1 MAIEKLDME
10 TKDVSR
16 ELVDAIGRILPE
28 ALTEVRDETGVLKR
42 GIDFSLVRHAL
53 HGVVTDDTQERY
65 HLDWPGKRSAL
76 IESNL
81 AIQKTF
87 RPCAQESVLFSETR
101 NLFIEGDNLEAM
113 KLVREGYLG
122 KVDVIYIDPPYN
134 TGSDLIYEDDF
145 SSDVST
151 QLSVTNQKDAEGNRL
166 VTNLNSNGRFHSDW
180 LTMMYSRLRVARQL
194 LMESGIIFISIDDN
208 ERANLQKLCEEVF
221 GGSNFLGCFVWKRRS
236 GAMDAVANLS
246 EDHEYVLVYTKSVAS
261 LKGVERTF
269 EKYKNPDNDSRG
281 AWISD
286 NLSAGKPGGDTYYS
300 IRDPDTGN
308 EFWPPKGR
316 YWPYS
321 RQTMA
326 KKISEGRVIF
336 PKSPTGTP
344 MLKRFASEAM
354 KPTIPVSSWIER
366 PSPSVGQSTIVS
378 PMNSY
383 ATKEL
388 KKLFGE
394 KLFSF
399 PKPVELIQAIIE
411 QGAPKDALVLD
422 FFAGSATTAHAV
434 FACNAKDGG
443 NRRFILVQLPEE
455 IEEKSAAYNQGFQT
469 IADLA
474 KERIRITGKKILED
488 ECHPGW
494 KKDVGFRV
502 LKVSTT
508 NMKDTYY
515 RPDSLSQQGLLD
527 SVENVKEGRTPADLL
542 FQVLVDWGVDLSL
555 PIHNEEIRGK
565 SVYFVDGSDRNMA
578 LAACFDQGIDEEFV
592 KQLAEHEPLRVVFR
606 DAGFASDSVKINVEQ
621 IFAQKSPNT
630 DVKVI

>member
-1 MAIEKLDME
+1 MSIEKLKMG
-10 TKDVSR
+10 TKDASL
-16 ELVDAIGRILPE
+16 ELMDAIGKILPE
-28 ALTEVRDETGVLKR
+28 ALTEFRDETGVLKH
-42 GIDFSLVRHAL
+42 GIDFSLVKQAL
-53 HGVVTDDTQERY
+53 HGVITDNAQERY

-76 IESNL
+76 VESNS
-81 AIQKTF
+81 AIQKTL
-87 RPCAQESVLFSETR
+87 RPCAQESVSFSETK

-113 KLVREGYLG
+113 KLVREGYLE

-145 SSDVST
+145 SSDVPS
-151 QLSVTNQKDAEGNRL
+151 QLSATNQKDAEGNRL

-194 LMESGIIFISIDDN
+194 LRESGIVFISIDDN
-208 ERANLQKLCEEVF
+208 EKANLQKLCEEVF
-221 GGSNFLGCFVWKRRS
+221 GGPNFLGCFVWKRRS

-246 EDHEYVLVYTKSVAS
+246 EDHEYVLVYTKAIAS

-269 EKYKNPDNDSRG
+269 EKYSNPDNDSRG

-286 NLSAGKPGGDTYYS
+286 NLSAGKPGGDTYYT
-300 IRDPDTGN
+300 ICDPDTGN

-316 YWPYS
+316 YWPYN

-336 PKSPTGTP
+336 PKSPEGTP

-366 PSPSVGQSTIVS
+366 PGSSVGQSTIVS
-378 PMNSY
+378 PMNSF
-383 ATKEL
+383 ATREL
-388 KKLFGE
+388 KNLFSE

-399 PKPVELIQAIIE
+399 PKPVELIQAVIE
-411 QGAPKDALVLD
+411 QGAPEDALVMD

-455 IEEKSAAYNQGFQT
+455 IEETSAAYSQGFET

-474 KERIRITGKKILED
+474 KERIRIAGKKILEG
-488 ECHPGW
+488 ECHANW

-515 RPDSLSQQGLLD
+515 QPDSLSQQGLLD
-527 SVENVKEGRTPADLL
+527 SVENVKEGRTPEDLL

-555 PIHNEEIRGK
+555 PISRQEIDGK
-565 SVYFVDGSDRNMA
+565 IVFLIDGAVKHMA
-578 LAACFDQGIDEEFV
+578 LAACFDLDIDEGFV
-592 KQLAEHEPLRVVFR
+592 KQLAEYEPLRVVFR

-630 DVKVI
+630 EVKVL

>member
-1 MAIEKLDME
+1 MAIEKLNME
-10 TKDVSR
+10 TKDASLK
-16 ELVDAIGRILPE
+16 LVDAIEKILPE
-28 ALTEVRDETGVLKR
+28 AITEVRDDKGGLKR
-42 GIDFSLVRHAL
+42 GIDFSLLKHAL
-53 HGVVTDDTQERY
+53 HGIDTDDTQERY

-76 IESNL
+76 VDSNS
-81 AIQKTF
+81 AIQKTL
-87 RPCAQESVLFSETR
+87 RPCTKESVSFYETK

-113 KLVREGYLG
+113 KLVREGYLE

-145 SSDVST
+145 SSDVSS
-151 QLSVTNQKDAEGNRL
+151 QLSATNQKDAEGNRL

-194 LMESGIIFISIDDN
+194 LKESGIVFISIDDN

-246 EDHEYVLVYTKSVAS
+246 EDHEYVLVYTKAVAS

-269 EKYKNPDNDSRG
+269 EKYSNPDNDSRG

-300 IRDPDTGN
+300 IRDPETGN

-336 PKSPTGTP
+336 PKSLEGTP

-366 PSPSVGQSTIVS
+366 PGSSAGQSTIVS
-378 PMNSY
+378 PMNSF
-383 ATKEL
+383 ATREFKN
-388 KKLFGE
+388 LFGE

-399 PKPVELIQAIIE
+399 PKPVELIQAIIT
-411 QGAPKDALVLD
+411 QGAPEDALVMD

-455 IEEKSAAYNQGFQT
+455 IEETSAAYSQGFET

-474 KERIRITGKKILED
+474 KERIRVAGKKSLEG

-494 KKDVGFRV
+494 KKDIGFRV

-527 SVENVKEGRTPADLL
+527 SVENVKEGRTPTDLL
-542 FQVLVDWGVDLSL
+542 FQVFVDWGVDLSL
-555 PIHNEEIRGK
+555 PISRHE
-565 SVYFVDGSDRNMA
+565 VDGKTVFLVDGAEKHMA
-578 LAACFDQGIDEEFV
+578 LAACFDLEIDEAFV
-592 KQLAEHEPLRVVFR
+592 KQLAEYEPLRVVFR